1 VEFVKMEGLGND
13 FVVLEGPVTLGRDE
27 VALICDRRR
36 GVGADGVLVV
46 ERLGPQRVGM
56 VYWNADG
63 GAAEMCG
70 NGLRCVA
77 RFALD
82 RGWSDGGPFSV
93 ETPVGP
99 RQAMIEGEDVTVE
112 LGPVEVAGTPVSLAG
127 LELVPV
133 AVGNPHAVAF
143 VPDPAVASVAA
154 QGGVVENDELFP
166 GGTNV
171 EFATV
176 RDPEN
181 IELRVWE
188 RGVGETP
195 ACGSGAAAAV
205 AVARRRGE
213 VGDRVTVHLPGGP
226 LLVELRGDTA
236 WLTGPAKTVYRG
248 TLPD

>member
-1 VEFVKMEGLGND
+1 MEFVKMEGLGND

-27 VALICDRRR
+27 VPSICDRRR

-46 ERLGPQRVGM
+46 ERLGPHRVAM

-82 RGWSDGGPFSV
+82 RGWTDGGTFLV

-99 RQAMIEGEDVTVE
+99 RQAIVDGDDVTVE
-112 LGPVEVAGTPVSLAG
+112 LGPFEVADSPVAVG
-127 LELVPV
+127 GMELVCV
-133 AVGNPHAVAF
+133 SVGNPHAVAF
-143 VPDPAVASVAA
+143 VPDPAVAPVAE
-154 QGGVVENDELFP
+154 QGDAVESNELFP

-188 RGVGETP
+188 RGVGETL

-213 VGDRVTVHLPGGP
+213 VGDRVTVHLPGGA